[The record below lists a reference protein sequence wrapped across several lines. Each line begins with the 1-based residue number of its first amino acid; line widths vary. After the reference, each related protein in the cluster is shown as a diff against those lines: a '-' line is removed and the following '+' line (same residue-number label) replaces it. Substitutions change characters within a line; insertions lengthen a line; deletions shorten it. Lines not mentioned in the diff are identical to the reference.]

1 MSVTVYPLQLSPG
14 ALGTPYSDP
23 DAPQL
28 VATGG
33 TAPYTWAVSAG
44 ALPAGLSL
52 HPTTGVIA
60 GVPVLADQY
69 VYAVGQQYPTI
80 SHQAAFTI
88 TATDDAAATGSQAYT
103 LPIGLFTED
112 ETISIFEMLGAVYPS
127 DWYIM
132 MDSQGTRYLRIGN
145 IASSQWGGIRL
156 IINCYLFGMTRG
168 AVRRMREHVVK
179 WDKIKN
185 IALEQTNGAVSDI
198 TGLNNNWENER
209 KLLLANVK
217 VLLPVMTKAE
227 CDAKDNRGGPRDSIG
242 SVSAGRGGGV
252 TLTR

>member
-1 MSVTVYPLQLSPG
+1 MSIEVYPLNLSP
-14 ALGTPYSDP
+14 ATLGKAYSDP

-52 HPTTGVIA
+52 STAGILA

-69 VYAVGQQYPTI
+69 VYATGQQYPTI
-80 SHQAAFTI
+80 SNQAAFTVR
-88 TATDDAAATGSQAYT
+88 ATDALGAVGTRDFT
-103 LPIGLFTED
+103 LPVGLFSED
-112 ETISIFEMLGAVYPS
+112 ETISIYEMLGAIYPT
-127 DWYIM
+127 DYYVI

-145 IASSQWGGIRL
+145 IASSAWGGIRL
-156 IINCYLFGMTRG
+156 IINCYLFSMTRG
-168 AVRRMREHVVK
+168 QVRRMREHIHK
-179 WDKIKN
+179 WDKIKM

-209 KLLLANVK
+209 KLLLALVT
-217 VLLPVMTKAE
+217 VLLPVITKAAYE
-227 CDAKDNRGGPRDSIG
+227 AKEARGGPRDSVG
-242 SVSAGRGGGV
+242 SVSGGRGGGV
-252 TLTR
+252 TLQR